1 MADIAAELQNT
12 VLINENIKM
21 VIWNCFEINLM
32 GLNAILLAKRAGRM
46 ARGFGVIS
54 GELRELSLQLQ
65 GSMNRLSSASQ
76 DMLAESSHSMTQ
88 ERRSQMLS
96 ETSEL
101 SAENTTYLAETLG
114 RNKKAA
120 DDHSERLRMVHQ
132 RLAEYIDEA
141 YQACVFGVVIARA
154 ARIESAYSGEHSN
167 VLAELSNDFAS
178 KVDSI
183 VPRLEELRRISGKM
197 R

>member
-1 MADIAAELQNT
+1 MAAIATELQNT

-88 ERRSQMLS
+88 ERRNQMLLH
-96 ETSEL
+96 TSEQ
-101 SAENTTYLAETLG
+101 SADNTTYLADTLS
-114 RNKKAA
+114 RTRLASDEHAA
-120 DDHSERLRMVHQ
+120 RLRLVHQ
-132 RLAEYIDEA
+132 RLSEYIDEA

-183 VPRLEELRRISGKM
+183 VPRLEELRRISGNMK
-197 R
+197 

>member
-1 MADIAAELQNT
+1 MAVIAAELQNT

-65 GSMNRLSSASQ
+65 GSMNRLSCASQ
-76 DMLAESSHSMTQ
+76 DMLAESSRSMTQ
-88 ERRSQMLS
+88 ERRSQMLLRTAAAS
-96 ETSEL
+96 EKNALYLADTL
-101 SAENTTYLAETLG
+101 QRTRQAADENTA
-114 RNKKAA
+114 
-120 DDHSERLRMVHQ
+120 RLRMVHQ

-154 ARIESAYSGEHSN
+154 ARIESAYSGEHAN
-167 VLAELSNDFAS
+167 VLAELSNDFAR

-197 R
+197 K

>member
-1 MADIAAELQNT
+1 MAVIAAELQNT

-65 GSMNRLSSASQ
+65 GSMNRLSRASQ
-76 DMLAESSHSMTQ
+76 DMLAESSRSMTQ
-88 ERRSQMLS
+88 ERRSQMLLRTAAVS
-96 ETSEL
+96 EKNAL
-101 SAENTTYLAETLG
+101 YLAETLQ
-114 RNKKAA
+114 RTRQAA
-120 DDHSERLRMVHQ
+120 DANAARLRVVHQ

-154 ARIESAYSGEHSN
+154 ARIESAYSGEHAN
-167 VLAELSNDFAS
+167 VLAELSNVFAR

-197 R
+197 K

>member
-1 MADIAAELQNT
+1 MAVIAAELQNT

-65 GSMNRLSSASQ
+65 GSMNRLSRASQ
-76 DMLAESSHSMTQ
+76 DMLAESSRSMTQ
-88 ERRSQMLS
+88 ERRSQMLLRTAAAS
-96 ETSEL
+96 EKNAL
-101 SAENTTYLAETLG
+101 YLAETLQ
-114 RNKKAA
+114 RTRQAA
-120 DDHSERLRMVHQ
+120 DANSARLRVVHQ

-154 ARIESAYSGEHSN
+154 ARIESAYSGEHAN
-167 VLAELSNDFAS
+167 VLAELSNDFAR

-197 R
+197 K

>member
-1 MADIAAELQNT
+1 MAVIAAELQNT

-65 GSMNRLSSASQ
+65 GSMNRLSCASQ
-76 DMLAESSHSMTQ
+76 DMLAETSHSMTQ
-88 ERRSQMLS
+88 ERRSQMLLRTAAVS
-96 ETSEL
+96 ENNAL
-101 SAENTTYLAETLG
+101 YLAETLQ
-114 RNKKAA
+114 RTRQAA
-120 DDHSERLRMVHQ
+120 DENTARLRVVHQ

-154 ARIESAYSGEHSN
+154 ARIESAYSGEHAN
-167 VLAELSNDFAS
+167 VLAELSNDFAR

-197 R
+197 K

>member
-1 MADIAAELQNT
+1 MAVIAAELQNT
-12 VLINENIKM
+12 VLMNENIKM

-65 GSMNRLSSASQ
+65 GSMNRLSRASQ
-76 DMLAESSHSMTQ
+76 DMLAESSRSMTQ
-88 ERRSQMLS
+88 ERRSQMLLRTAVAS
-96 ETSEL
+96 EKNAL
-101 SAENTTYLAETLG
+101 YLAETLQ
-114 RNKKAA
+114 RTRLAA
-120 DDHSERLRMVHQ
+120 DENAARLRVVHQ

-141 YQACVFGVVIARA
+141 YQACIFGVVIARA
-154 ARIESAYSGEHSN
+154 ARIESAYSGEHAH
-167 VLAELSNDFAS
+167 VLAELSNDFAR

-197 R
+197 K

>member
-1 MADIAAELQNT
+1 MAAIATELQNT

-88 ERRSQMLS
+88 ERRNQMLVH
-96 ETSEL
+96 TSEQ
-101 SAENTTYLAETLG
+101 SADNTAYLADTLT
-114 RNKKAA
+114 RARVASDEHAA
-120 DDHSERLRMVHQ
+120 RLRLVHQ
-132 RLAEYIDEA
+132 RLSEYIDEA

-183 VPRLEELRRISGKM
+183 VPRLEELRRISGNMK
-197 R
+197 

>member
-1 MADIAAELQNT
+1 MAAIATELQNT

-76 DMLAESSHSMTQ
+76 DMLAESSQGMTQ
-88 ERRSQMLS
+88 ERRNQMLQH
-96 ETSEL
+96 TSEQ
-101 SAENTTYLAETLG
+101 SADNTTYLADTLT
-114 RNKKAA
+114 RTRVASDEHAA
-120 DDHSERLRMVHQ
+120 RLRIVHQ
-132 RLAEYIDEA
+132 RLSEYIDEA

-197 R
+197 K